1 MWLHNEDGS
10 YMAEQRREGMTT
22 AKKGDC
28 GKQPL
33 VGKPGDPKP
42 ARGGGGN
49 RTISGQGLGGR
60 RPAGRGHK

>member
-1 MWLHNEDGS
+1 
-10 YMAEQRREGMTT
+10 MTVQ
-22 AKKGDC
+22 KKGDC

-60 RPAGRGHK
+60 RPAGRGRR